1 MEGANINRSL
11 LALGN
16 CINILS
22 DKSKRGTHIP
32 YRDSKLTRLLKDSL
46 GGNTFTRMI
55 SCVSP
60 CSSHYD
66 ETLQSLKYSS
76 RAQFIT
82 QKAKVNYAESPSP
95 QDTYYVAI
103 IEQLNQELSTL
114 KQQLHSKSV
123 HQPWMANEQI
133 IHNIEDKIKLELELK
148 ELTQTRE
155 SNGRQMTRLL
165 QDRKTLEDRMESRL
179 VDQSVYLHQQGILHK
194 DIENVQLIMQHNE
207 TIEQQVQCR
216 LAQNTQEK
224 QEMLTHAQQNQKT
237 QINKGV
243 DRHKEALEAEL
254 AKMKRTLQQKEKQI
268 STQDTMIRKL

>member
-1 MEGANINRSL
+1 MDLAGSERASASDNRGARLVEGANINRSL

-60 CSSHYD
+60 SSNHYD

-82 QKAKVNYAESPSP
+82 QKAKVNYAECQ

-114 KQQLHSKSV
+114 K
-123 HQPWMANEQI
+123 
-133 IHNIEDKIKLELELK
+133 
-148 ELTQTRE
+148 
-155 SNGRQMTRLL
+155 
-165 QDRKTLEDRMESRL
+165 
-179 VDQSVYLHQQGILHK
+179 
-194 DIENVQLIMQHNE
+194 
-207 TIEQQVQCR
+207 
-216 LAQNTQEK
+216 
-224 QEMLTHAQQNQKT
+224 
-237 QINKGV
+237 
-243 DRHKEALEAEL
+243 
-254 AKMKRTLQQKEKQI
+254 
-268 STQDTMIRKL
+268 